1 MSPARDPIA
10 LLRLALRDGDLE
22 LASALVRSFRT
33 SSELARRAD
42 AELRATPR
50 LAPVADRTYLA
61 ANPRPIQPR

>member
-33 SSELARRAD
+33 SSTLARRAD

-50 LAPVADRTYLA
+50 LAPVADRS
-61 ANPRPIQPR
+61 

>member
-22 LASALVRSFRT
+22 LAAALVKSFRT
-33 SSELARRAD
+33 SSKLARRAD

-50 LAPVADRTYLA
+50 LRDDTFVRKSRELPNVNEL
-61 ANPRPIQPR
+61 

>member
-33 SSELARRAD
+33 NSTLAGRAD

>member
-22 LASALVRSFRT
+22 LASALVKSFRT
-33 SSELARRAD
+33 SAKLARRAD

-50 LAPVADRTYLA
+50 LASAADRTYLA